1 MMRNISLA
9 TVVVLAVLKLVQF
22 SNSSS
27 SFSLDQK
34 FDNDPLNDPLK
45 AFDEYKEGSLQ
56 RKYTVLVNQKSE
68 DCYFIS
74 GVRLGQTLTVDYVVT
89 YFFWFKIN
97 IPLPQYCNDSVI

>member
-1 MMRNISLA
+1 MA
-9 TVVVLAVLKLVQF
+9 VVLVLNLVQF

-45 AFDEYKEGSLQ
+45 AFDEYKENTML

-68 DCYFIS
+68 DCYFITDVKI
-74 GVRLGQTLTVDYVVT
+74 GRTLTVDYVVSFGLL
-89 YFFWFKIN
+89 YNKHCIF
-97 IPLPQYCNDSVI
+97 QYQEN

>member
-1 MMRNISLA
+1 MNNISLA
-9 TVVVLAVLKLVQF
+9 AVAVVLVLNLVQF

-45 AFDEYKEGSLQ
+45 AFDEYKENTML

-68 DCYFIS
+68 DCYFITDVKI
-74 GVRLGQTLTVDYVVT
+74 GRTLTVDYVVSFGLL
-89 YFFWFKIN
+89 YNKHCIF
-97 IPLPQYCNDSVI
+97 QYQEN